1 MRVPALIATI
11 LLVAFLVAG
20 CGGPEDPNAALSA
33 ACERQLEEI
42 EELADEGGTAVAK
55 STEERL
61 DETTL
66 RECAG
71 QDLQLQAA
79 EASDDAESEIAE
91 QADDEDLVG
100 ESEGTGGADAE
111 GEADSGNDVGA
122 AQELDPVAR
131 DLFSST
137 CGGCHT
143 LSDAGTTGSV
153 GPNLDDTELDAA
165 GVLEVIQDGRG
176 AMPAG
181 LLDGEEAQSVADYVA
196 AAAAAE

>member
-1 MRVPALIATI
+1 MRVPAIISSILILA
-11 LLVAFLVAG
+11 LFVAG
-20 CGGPEDPNAALSA
+20 CGGPEDPDAALSA
-33 ACERQLEEI
+33 GCERQLEEI

-55 STEERL
+55 STEDRL
-61 DETTL
+61 DEVAL
-66 RECAG
+66 RQCAG

-79 EASDDAESEIAE
+79 TASDDGETEVQE
-91 QADDEDLVG
+91 QADDADTRG
-100 ESEGTGGADAE
+100 ETEGERGTDAE
-111 GEADSGNDVGA
+111 GESDAGNDVGA
-122 AQELDPVAR
+122 AEELDPEAR
-131 DLFSST
+131 DLFSTT

-165 GVLEVIQDGRG
+165 GVLEVIENGRG